1 MSPLISYSPRLVYLS
16 HSNLWQ
22 RLQNNFIL
30 HSGRSLSTE
39 PARPVRGTR
48 DRFGTENAK
57 YDHILKVA
65 SSIAE
70 LHCYNHV
77 STPILELSQVFERTL
92 GDDSDIVGKELYS
105 FIDNGDNKLTLRP
118 EGTAGKCVMIDDKV
132 PYEFSESRIVRAL
145 ISNNL
150 LYDLPQKFY
159 YYGPMF
165 RHERPQK
172 GRLRQFE
179 QFGVELFGHEHPT
192 SDIEVI
198 NMAWT
203 FLNKIGLGGFFE
215 IEINSLADNES
226 RTRYREAVRDYL
238 RKYEHHLSED
248 SVKRISTNP
257 LRVLDSKNPKDVPII
272 QNCPK
277 ITEYYNSTSAK
288 RFDVV
293 CQGLQ
298 SLGIPYK
305 INPHLV
311 RGLDYYDSTIFE
323 FKCMDSNLGVT
334 QGTILAGGRYDGL
347 VQMMGGKDKIP
358 GIGWAAGI
366 DRLAMILDENI
377 LSTRERPIA
386 IVVIPNREN
395 APSSENGSTDLD
407 SIIPLK
413 NNKLYYHGLNL
424 SKSLRDQDISTL
436 FYHPPS
442 SSRQSSLKI
451 TLSNV
456 AKSNA
461 SHVILVGE
469 NEMSKGEV
477 TIKDL
482 DNKIQEECNFEDILQ
497 YIMKKKLSLN

>member
-1 MSPLISYSPRLVYLS
+1 MSPLIYSPRLVSLS

-22 RLQNNFIL
+22 RLQNNVISQ
-30 HSGRSLSTE
+30 HSRLLSTE
-39 PARPVRGTR
+39 LARPVRGTR
-48 DRFGTENAK
+48 DRFGTENVK

-118 EGTAGKCVMIDDKV
+118 EGTAG
-132 PYEFSESRIVRAL
+132 IVRAL

-150 LYDLPQKFY
+150 FYDLPQKFY

-198 NMAWT
+198 DMAWT
-203 FLNKIGLGGFFE
+203 FLNKIGLGGSFE

-226 RTRYREAVRDYL
+226 RMRYRDAVREYL
-238 RKYEHHLSED
+238 RKNEHHLSED

-257 LRVLDSKNPKDVPII
+257 LRVLDSKSPKDVPII

-277 ITEYYNSTSAK
+277 ITEYYNFTSAK

-323 FKCMDSNLGVT
+323 FKCMDSNLGAT
-334 QGTILAGGRYDGL
+334 QGTILAGGRYDSL
-347 VQMMGGKDKIP
+347 VQMMGGKDKVP

-377 LSTRERPIA
+377 LSPRERPIA
-386 IVVIPNREN
+386 IVVIPNREK
-395 APSSENGSTDLD
+395 APSSENSSADLD
-407 SIIPLK
+407 SVMPLK

-424 SKSLRDQDISTL
+424 SKSLHAQDISTL
-436 FYHPPS
+436 FYHPPQ
-442 SSRQSSLKI
+442 SSRQSSLKTI
-451 TLSNV
+451 LSNV
-456 AKSNA
+456 AKTNA

-469 NEMSKGEV
+469 NEISKGE
-477 TIKDL
+477 
-482 DNKIQEECNFEDILQ
+482 
-497 YIMKKKLSLN
+497 LSSN